1 MPDFMKN
8 SFRVVGGEPAPSM
21 ISWQVAIL
29 YGGMQFC
36 GGTILDSC
44 TVLSAKHCEIGDLG
58 LDNLIIRAGSLKKR
72 FGGQVCLLGWTKMHD
87 VFKSLL
93 PRYFLKDIYVK

>member
-1 MPDFMKN
+1 MPLTISASMPDFMKN

-72 FGGQVCLLGWTKMHD
+72 FGGQVCL
-87 VFKSLL
+87 
-93 PRYFLKDIYVK
+93 YVYQ

>member
-72 FGGQVCLLGWTKMHD
+72 FGGQVCLYISMYIISYCYLG
-87 VFKSLL
+87 
-93 PRYFLKDIYVK
+93 IYICIV

>member
-21 ISWQVAIL
+21 IPWQVAIL

-44 TVLSAKHCEIGDLG
+44 TVLSAKHCEIGLCMCKHIT
-58 LDNLIIRAGSLKKR
+58 LLKK
-72 FGGQVCLLGWTKMHD
+72 VKTKRTKNQPAH
-87 VFKSLL
+87 LL
-93 PRYFLKDIYVK
+93 PLPCQLL